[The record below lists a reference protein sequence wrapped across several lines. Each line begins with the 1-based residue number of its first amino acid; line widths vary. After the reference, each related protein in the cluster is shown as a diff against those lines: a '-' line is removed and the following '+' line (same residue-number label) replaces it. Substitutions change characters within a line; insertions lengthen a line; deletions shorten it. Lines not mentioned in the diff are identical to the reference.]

1 MEDNRQNKGKV
12 PLRTKIINVLATFLK
27 SAIVGMLFA
36 ILCFIYDVYRDKE
49 QDKKLEES
57 VSKLAKIEQ
66 SLSTRYLGIFPEYI
80 SEIGNLFDNIDPAD
94 TIIIFE
100 DVLYYGIK
108 SRPVEF
114 RKFNEQLL
122 RHALS
127 GGHITI
133 AYYDVEKD
141 PTKPSTTNIFHKM
154 IIESRIS
161 GKYLNVMDEER
172 RGEFRKL
179 REKQMLGKPG
189 VTAKIDS
196 TLCEKYFAMTRRDNP
211 TKFKKDIDVYLNDEL
226 IRGSAVDSTTTTY
239 KQIVHDMCM
248 EIDAVK
254 HFYIDKDPNTVTF
267 ADYENM
273 YRAMGQKIVDCYV
286 KNGINLVPLDEY
298 LTMSCWLVKSRHN
311 NNGIKAILAFPSKY
325 STDEIGFY
333 SQDEAFATYITTML
347 DGVINNN
354 KSRKEI

>member
-1 MEDNRQNKGKV
+1 MEEFENKKKV
-12 PLRTKIINVLATFLK
+12 SFRKKILNVLATFLK

-80 SEIGNLFDNIDPAD
+80 NEIGNLFDGIDPAD

-114 RKFNEQLL
+114 RKFNEQLM

-133 AYYDVEKD
+133 AYYDVAKD
-141 PTKPSTTNIFHKM
+141 PSKPASSNIFHKM
-154 IIESRIS
+154 IIESRIN
-161 GKYLNVMDEER
+161 GNYINIMDDER
-172 RGEFRKL
+172 RTEFRKL
-179 REKQMLGKPG
+179 RENNQLGQPG
-189 VTAKIDS
+189 LSAAIDS
-196 TLCEKYFAMTRRDNP
+196 ALCEKYFDMTRRDNP
-211 TKFKKDIDVYLNDEL
+211 AKFKKDIDVYLSDEL
-226 IRGSAVDSTTTTY
+226 LRGSVVNETTTAY
-239 KQIVHDMCM
+239 ENIVHDLCM
-248 EIDAVK
+248 DIDAVK
-254 HFYIDKDPNTVTF
+254 HHYLDKDPNTITF

-298 LTMSCWLVKSRHN
+298 LTMSCWLVKSGHN